1 MVIQSLEKRR
11 GRQILVMFDDGSEQL
26 LDRQTVEESPY
37 RVGSEISEEQL
48 AALTEASQRRRAKDY
63 ALYLLSLRDYSEAEL
78 RRKLRDKGYGDVAEE
93 IAARVA
99 ELGFL
104 NDEVYARRL
113 ARECR
118 LRKLYS
124 RRRTVQELCVRG
136 VRREI
141 AEDAVDEVDE
151 SENLTD
157 LQQALALLE
166 KKRYNASV
174 TEPMR
179 QRGSQLLMRN
189 GYGGATVREAWR
201 ALSDAAAFGEDFI
214 EIEE

>member
-1 MVIQSLEKRR
+1 MIIQSIERQR
-11 GRQILVMFDDGSEQL
+11 GRQVLLTLDDGQKLL

-37 RVGSEISEEQL
+37 REGGELDEEQL
-48 AALTEASQRRRAKDY
+48 AALAAASQWRRAREY
-63 ALYLLSLRDYSEAEL
+63 ALYLLSLRDYCEAEL

-93 IAARVA
+93 IAARVT
-99 ELGFL
+99 ELGLL

-113 ARECR
+113 ARDCR

-124 RRRTVQELCVRG
+124 RRHTVQELRVRG
-136 VRREI
+136 VPRDI
-141 AEDAVDEVDE
+141 AEAVLDEVDE

-179 QRGSQLLMRN
+179 RRGSQMLMRN
-189 GYGGATVREAWR
+189 GYDSATVREAWR
-201 ALSDAAAFGEDFI
+201 ALSDTSAFGEEFI
-214 EIEE
+214 ETEE